1 MMFRRRRCIR
11 NRLSAQISSHAS
23 GIIGLSNRS
32 SRMVLAVAI
41 AIAGLAA
48 VVVGCSEERLE
59 SGNQP
64 RSTSNCPADPPPF
77 IEDDFPQP
85 EFRHSKNGVLKTTL
99 RAASEAVSLDGRPYV
114 TQSYE
119 GSVPGPTLV
128 VCPEDRLVVNLQ
140 NDLRE
145 QTNLHTHGFHVSPQ
159 GNSDNVLLD
168 IKPGE
173 RFTYNYDI
181 PKDHA
186 PGAYWYHPHYH
197 RLTEEQVF
205 AGMAGPIIIEGG
217 LDELPGL
224 KDVPQRILAIHTTQL
239 GDNGRTVPA
248 AKIDPR
254 RSPLFVNGVINPEI
268 DIQPGELQRWRI
280 FNMNSDRFVK
290 LRLEGQEFQLLAVDG
305 NTLEQMK
312 SVDEMLLGPG
322 SRREVLVRGGTPGRY
337 ELEALPFTQF
347 AGGGLPEST
356 VATLVSGGK
365 PADEERASVGSLEN
379 REDLRKVPV
388 DRRRSI
394 VYSEEVSADDA
405 RFLINGK
412 EFDHNRVDQTMQ
424 LGDVEEWSI
433 KNTTD
438 EWHTFHI
445 HINDFQVVEMDG
457 KLVEGINIQ
466 DNVSLPPGST
476 VKMRTRFTDFTGTF
490 VFHCHVLFHED
501 HGMMS
506 LVEVVPS
513 GDRSEDVDITSDDTS
528 HEEAAGTEGTNGDD
542 HGGAH

>member
-1 MMFRRRRCIR
+1 MLRKRRCICK
-11 NRLSAQISSHAS
+11 RLAAHVSGRVS
-23 GIIGLSNRS
+23 GIIGLPSHS
-32 SRMVLAVAI
+32 MRMVLAFAAAI
-41 AIAGLAA
+41 AALAA
-48 VVVGCSEERLE
+48 VGVGCSEERSE
-59 SGNQP
+59 GGNQP
-64 RSTSNCPADPPPF
+64 QTTSNCPADPPPF
-77 IEDDFPQP
+77 IKDDFPQP

-128 VCPEDRLVVNLQ
+128 VCPEDQLIVDLQ
-140 NDLRE
+140 NDLHD

-168 IKPGE
+168 IRPGE
-173 RFTYNYDI
+173 RFTYDYNI
-181 PKDHA
+181 PEDQA

-197 RLTEEQVF
+197 GLTDEQVF
-205 AGMAGPIIIEGG
+205 AGMAGAIIVEGG
-217 LDELPGL
+217 LDEIPGL

-239 GDNGRTVPA
+239 GEDGRTVPV
-248 AKIDPR
+248 AKSDDKK
-254 RSPLFVNGVINPEI
+254 SPLFVNGVINPEI
-268 DIQPGELQRWRI
+268 DIRPGELQRWRI

-290 LRLEGQEFQLLAVDG
+290 LRLEGQEFQLLAIDG
-305 NTLEQMK
+305 NSLGHMK
-312 SVDEMLLGPG
+312 PVDEMLLAPG

-337 ELEALPFTQF
+337 ELEALPFTPF

-356 VATLVSGGK
+356 VATLVSGGER
-365 PADEERASVGSLEN
+365 AGEEQASVGSLEKQ
-379 REDLRKVPV
+379 EDLRKVPL

-394 VYSEEVSADDA
+394 VYSEEVSADEA

-433 KNTTD
+433 KNATK

-457 KLVEGINIQ
+457 KPVEGINIQ

-476 VKMRTRFTDFTGTF
+476 VKMRTRFSNFTGTF

-506 LVEVVPS
+506 LVEVVSP
-513 GDRSEDVDITSDDTS
+513 GGQGEDVDTASEDTR
-528 HEEAAGTEGTNGDD
+528 HEEAAGAEVTNGDD
-542 HGGAH
+542 HSGAH